1 MPEIE
6 KALAELKRLMVYR
19 AKYNT
24 KPRTTSG
31 EEPMDVDSERSEGQ
45 MEDILAIGLSS
56 RKNMCIHP
64 VVSQERKGKVVDARC
79 RDMTSAWACEKGRQN
94 PGSVELCDFHEVRQ
108 TSLKSGTW
116 KAGTGPTCTTRRLD
130 DRRGERVWTRQGHLP
145 IFCGSPNDALL

>member
-6 KALAELKRLMVYR
+6 KALAELKRLMAYR

-24 KPRTTSG
+24 SSRLTSG
-31 EEPMDVDSERSEGQ
+31 GEPMDIDSENSEGQ

-64 VVSQERKGKVVDARC
+64 AVSQERKGKVVDARC

-94 PGSVELCDFHEVRQ
+94 PGSVELCDFHEVRRA
-108 TSLKSGTW
+108 TLTIGTRQ
-116 KAGTGPTCTTRRLD
+116 AGTRTTYTPWRVD
-130 DRRGERVWTRQGHLP
+130 HRRGERVWAR
-145 IFCGSPNDALL
+145 

>member
-6 KALAELKRLMVYR
+6 KALAELKRLMAYR

-24 KPRTTSG
+24 GTRLTDG
-31 EEPMDVDSERSEGQ
+31 GEPMDVDSESSEGQ

-64 VVSQERKGKVVDARC
+64 TVSQERKGKVVDARC

-94 PGSVELCDFHEVRQ
+94 PGSVELCDFHEVGPVAL
-108 TSLKSGTW
+108 T
-116 KAGTGPTCTTRRLD
+116 AGTR
-130 DRRGERVWTRQGHLP
+130 
-145 IFCGSPNDALL
+145 